1 MFLRFLRIALD
12 ASDGFRQCPSFLIV
26 VFLIKAC
33 TLMVG
38 VGGGGNKDK
47 MGFLAKLIPGQ
58 TFDQTDSPTKEG
70 MTSL

>member
-47 MGFLAKLIPGQ
+47 MGFLAR
-58 TFDQTDSPTKEG
+58 S
-70 MTSL
+70 